1 MQFCLFVILLNKIVY
16 DGTRLKLFP
25 GKHSPVG
32 NLDNCRPITCDVLP
46 RL

>member
-16 DGTRLKLFP
+16 DGTRLQLFL
-25 GKHSPVG
+25 GKHSHVG
-32 NLDNCRPITCDVLP
+32 ILVNCRPITCDVLP